1 MNQERGWIS
10 LNKMTEYQQIAYIIS
25 NNLPEIITIGTVG
38 YLMLTIVSYTSI
50 HKNDVEKKS
59 KKSLS
64 DKL

>member
-1 MNQERGWIS
+1 MELAQE
-10 LNKMTEYQQIAYIIS
+10 LAYIIS
-25 NNLPEIITIGTVG
+25 NHFLECLCPAVGSIG